1 MRLARKTAPVT
12 EGNRDLGTM
21 KAMRAESFTGY
32 GGLKLVEVPTPRRAD
47 GRVLVRITAA
57 GVSPL
62 DHTIVSGGYPRAT
75 APLILGNEGAGVVED
90 PGDSPF
96 PVGAR
101 VMFSGPYGVS
111 EDGTYA
117 EWIAARAE
125 DLCPIP
131 EVIDDATAG
140 GLPVAYLTAQITLT
154 QAAFAPGK
162 TVLAPAIGGAVGN
175 AVTQLARAQGAAK
188 AISTTTSPAKA
199 KQAQALGFEHVID
212 LSAESLASGVAR
224 ITEGRGVDVV
234 IDSVG
239 GALTGQALAALA
251 ANGALVSLG
260 YSAGRTTTIDVTDLI
275 WKRASMNGFSLFAQ
289 SKAVKAS
296 AWATILSLLSS
307 RRVKP
312 ILERAYKLD
321 EAAEAL
327 RHLIED
333 RPFGRVVLVTPVAA
347 TYGFDQVKEA
357 ITRAAQSGGKV
368 LFTPNG

>member
-1 MRLARKTAPVT
+1 MRAI
-12 EGNRDLGTM
+12 
-21 KAMRAESFTGY
+21 RAESFTGY
-32 GGLKLVEVPTPRRAD
+32 GALKLVEVPRPQRAE

-62 DHTIVSGGYPRAT
+62 DHTILSGGHPRAT

-90 PGDSPF
+90 PGDSSF

-111 EDGTYA
+111 EDGTYS
-117 EWIAARAE
+117 EWVAARAE

-131 EVIDDATAG
+131 EAIDDATAG
-140 GLPVAYLTAQITLT
+140 SLPVAYLTAQITLT
-154 QAAFAPGK
+154 QAGFERGK

-199 KQAQALGFEHVID
+199 KQARALGFDHVID
-212 LSAESLASGVAR
+212 LSAESVGDGVAR
-224 ITEGRGVDVV
+224 ITGGRGVDVV

-239 GALTGQALAALA
+239 GELTGQALATLALH
-251 ANGALVSLG
+251 GVLVSLG
-260 YSAGRTTTIDVTDLI
+260 YSAGRKTMIDVTDLI
-275 WKRASMNGFSLFAQ
+275 WKRASMSGFSLFAQ
-289 SKAVKAS
+289 SHAVKAA

-307 RRVKP
+307 RSVKP
-312 ILERAYKLD
+312 ILERTYDLE

-333 RPFGRVVLVTPVAA
+333 RPFGRVVLV
-347 TYGFDQVKEA
+347 
-357 ITRAAQSGGKV
+357 RR
-368 LFTPNG
+368 